1 MAINSHAVPQN
12 IMDVEFRLFG
22 RLTFRQFGI
31 VFVGFVLAFLSYL
44 FFKPIP
50 ILKWILIGF
59 FVLIS
64 WMVAVWKINGM
75 SFESWLINYLIA
87 LFSTQRSVYKKSEK
101 KRSIFDNLSD
111 VNPLA
116 KSSPNNASDDNK
128 NVFPQDNSQIITS
141 VDVYESK
148 ELAKM
153 DNLIASIFFT
163 TNATNNFQS
172 LSYVNGYTQKEVHL
186 TRDENQ
192 DLQKTDENAMLVE
205 SNLRT
210 DQYTSQNLVDKL
222 DISKVRSNQKAF
234 LTSSA
239 VPSGEDIVLPP
250 KEFLKESALRF
261 IRAKQLE
268 KNKK

>member
-1 MAINSHAVPQN
+1 MSINSHAVPQN
-12 IMDVEFRLFG
+12 IMDVEFKLFG
-22 RLTFRQFGI
+22 KLTFRQFGI
-31 VFVGFVLAFLSYL
+31 VFVGFVLAFLSYF

-50 ILKWILIGF
+50 ILKWILVGF
-59 FVLIS
+59 FVLLS

-111 VNPLA
+111 FNPLT
-116 KSSPNNASDDNK
+116 KSSTNNLSDDNK
-128 NVFPQDNSQIITS
+128 NIFPQDNSQIITN
-141 VDVYESK
+141 VDVYETK

-163 TNATNNFQS
+163 TNATNNSQT
-172 LSYVNGYTQKEVHL
+172 LSYANGYTQKVVHL
-186 TRDENQ
+186 ARDGNQ
-192 DLQKTDENAMLVE
+192 DLQKTDENAILVE
-205 SNLRT
+205 SNSPT

-222 DISKVRSNQKAF
+222 DISKVRSNQKSF
-234 LTSSA
+234 LTSSS
-239 VPSGEDIVLPP
+239 VPSDEDIVLPT

-261 IRAKQLE
+261 IRAKKLE
-268 KNKK
+268 QK